1 MLKSLTMDCQDYW
14 LFKKYHPVDISVVN
28 SSKPCKTPASDM
40 ELVSFWGTLNF
51 EGTHFYN

>member
-1 MLKSLTMDCQDYW
+1 MDCQDYW